1 MAADEDEVLIDE
13 GTPNEGLEAEA
24 VADGQD
30 GDEEVGGLDAEGAA
44 EGDGADAQEGQ
55 VDQAERRPSR
65 GEVRFQKLSQ
75 TAKQATEDAA
85 LARRE
90 ATELRE
96 RIARLE
102 QPRQAA
108 PQGPSA
114 EQIALMT
121 PDELINYRLG
131 ESDKRFQQTLGQ
143 IQWNTYEA
151 SDKVM
156 LNALKA
162 TDPLAA
168 KYADEV
174 ETRLAQMRQQGQ
186 NVDRE
191 RLLTYIIGEK
201 ARAGRS
207 VAKQR
212 QQAQGQQRIARQT
225 VRPGAARSDT
235 AGNRGKV
242 SDQEARDKR
251 LENMTF

>member
-1 MAADEDEVLIDE
+1 MAGDEDEVLIDE

-102 QPRQAA
+102 RPAQAA

-121 PDELINYRLG
+121 PDELIDHKLG
-131 ESDKRFQQTLGQ
+131 LASKRF
-143 IQWNTYEA
+143 
-151 SDKVM
+151 D
-156 LNALKA
+156 
-162 TDPLAA
+162 DPLDRGAIRRGAA
-168 KYADEV
+168 CRKQLFQAV
-174 ETRLAQMRQQGQ
+174 
-186 NVDRE
+186 
-191 RLLTYIIGEK
+191 
-201 ARAGRS
+201 
-207 VAKQR
+207 QR
-212 QQAQGQQRIARQT
+212 QRPAGCQQR
-225 VRPGAARSDT
+225 GLDYM
-235 AGNRGKV
+235 
-242 SDQEARDKR
+242 
-251 LENMTF
+251 L